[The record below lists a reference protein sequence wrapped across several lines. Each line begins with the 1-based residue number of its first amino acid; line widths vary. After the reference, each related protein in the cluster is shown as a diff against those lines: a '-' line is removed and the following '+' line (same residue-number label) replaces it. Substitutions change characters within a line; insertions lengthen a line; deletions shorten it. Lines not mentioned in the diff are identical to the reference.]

1 MKENDFHLT
10 IPAKVGEQLHLT
22 AETPVRLVVKNNQ
35 LVVQFTDL
43 PLRIFQL
50 SVWIW
55 PVVTAFIASLGFYLA
70 NRPTAQIS
78 LTGSQSLASWFI
90 LVGVL
95 VGMLLFAGFFIR
107 NRRRV
112 NHTYKASVYWRTFP
126 VITLAVTVILLLG
139 LLGWFWLLGSAFAGA
154 SFDRFTASLIFFI
167 FGLFVNIVMVYAA
180 LAIDAGVLSTL
191 LTLVI
196 VCGVVISMATNG
208 QHHWWQH
215 NLSFLGTA
223 AATNAWQ
230 FNLTLIFSA
239 LLMFAL
245 IDYLFVALQAQFPGS
260 KRLLVLR
267 LILSATAL
275 DFGAVG
281 AIPNNAAGHVWHD
294 RVSWLL
300 VWFIISLIAGVRW
313 LLPRVTRDFL
323 WLSYGVAATLVIIA
337 MGFKVWGYLSLAAF
351 EMLDFLLAFGWLL
364 LLLDRI
370 QDLIATG
377 TESVITRVAK

>member
-1 MKENDFHLT
+1 
-10 IPAKVGEQLHLT
+10 
-22 AETPVRLVVKNNQ
+22 
-35 LVVQFTDL
+35 
-43 PLRIFQL
+43 
-50 SVWIW
+50 
-55 PVVTAFIASLGFYLA
+55 
-70 NRPTAQIS
+70 
-78 LTGSQSLASWFI
+78 
-90 LVGVL
+90 
-95 VGMLLFAGFFIR
+95 
-107 NRRRV
+107 
-112 NHTYKASVYWRTFP
+112 
-126 VITLAVTVILLLG
+126 
-139 LLGWFWLLGSAFAGA
+139 
-154 SFDRFTASLIFFI
+154 
-167 FGLFVNIVMVYAA
+167 
-180 LAIDAGVLSTL
+180 
-191 LTLVI
+191 
-196 VCGVVISMATNG
+196 
-208 QHHWWQH
+208 
-215 NLSFLGTA
+215 
-223 AATNAWQ
+223 
-230 FNLTLIFSA
+230 
-239 LLMFAL
+239 MFAL

-323 WLSYGVAATLVIIA
+323 WLSYGVAATLVVIA